1 MSFVG
6 LGVFI
11 LLVIP
16 EQIEKPLIIFGQS
29 LNTLDPTLFP
39 SIVAWGFILLGS
51 WGVYGSFSID
61 ETNDLTRLDQEAW
74 FNVGITVVAM
84 LAYAGLMVPLG
95 FIPSSIILIAALS
108 SFYGIRSIG
117 LLAVISIG
125 VPTSIYFIFTRGL
138 KVFLPEIPWL

>member
-1 MSFVG
+1 MAFVG
-6 LGVFI
+6 LGAFI

-39 SIVAWGFILLGS
+39 SIVAWGFIVLGA
-51 WGVYGSFSID
+51 WGVYCSFSID
-61 ETNDLTRLDQEAW
+61 ETNGLADLDREAF
-74 FNVGITVVAM
+74 FNVGVTIAA
-84 LAYAGLMVPLG
+84 LFAYANLMVPLG

-108 SFYGIRSIG
+108 YFYGIRSIV
-117 LLAVISIG
+117 LIILIATG
-125 VPTSIYFIFTRGL
+125 VPTSIYLIFTKGL